1 MKRIFVVAT
10 ILMLVLAGVG
20 GAHACF
26 GKMLKVAVTGGRESA
41 LAAYALGWFVAEK
54 TGIEPEFV
62 AVEDPFVALSKREID
77 VVVAPSSAPGG
88 PGVVVREGG
97 IVPGVG
103 PARFYLRSDVLED
116 LRFFT
121 VDKALGL
128 APAFFGSPAY
138 GAAVSSGADAKKAA
152 RKAVNDGT

>member
-1 MKRIFVVAT
+1 MKRIYIVST
-10 ILMLVLAGVG
+10 LLLVFLAGVG

-26 GKMLKVAVTGGRESA
+26 GKMLKVGVPSGRESA
-41 LAAYALGWFVAEK
+41 LAAYALGWFAAEK

-62 AVEDPFVALSKREID
+62 AVEDPLVALSKREID
-77 VVVAPSSAPGG
+77 IAVAPSSAPVG
-88 PGVVVREGG
+88 PGLVVREGG